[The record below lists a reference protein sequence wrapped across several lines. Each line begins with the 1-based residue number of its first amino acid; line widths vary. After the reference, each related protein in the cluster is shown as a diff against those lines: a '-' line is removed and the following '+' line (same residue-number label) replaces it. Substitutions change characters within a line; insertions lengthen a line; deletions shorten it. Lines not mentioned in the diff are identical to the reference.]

1 MGQGFCWA
9 PQHTALSFPASDIWG
24 LLPRVLR
31 PLRTRLLAVILVRSA
46 RHAGEEGCSCIL
58 KPGISYLLSKN
69 LNNAALSFLELRM
82 PPHAHACPAR
92 GDPPYSSVLTHRRP
106 GPERPQTHP
115 LGPAQALPP
124 DRSAWNSGSA
134 AFKNSAPRN
143 TTLYGSRL
151 FQGLSSISV
160 YRFPPLLRH
169 LPCH

>member
-69 LNNAALSFLELRM
+69 LNNTALSFLELRM
-82 PPHAHACPAR
+82 PPYAHACPAR
-92 GDPPYSSVLTHRRP
+92 GDPPYSSVLC
-106 GPERPQTHP
+106 
-115 LGPAQALPP
+115 
-124 DRSAWNSGSA
+124 
-134 AFKNSAPRN
+134 
-143 TTLYGSRL
+143 TTKHYL
-151 FQGLSSISV
+151 I
-160 YRFPPLLRH
+160 RFPTVPGLIEHLSLSVSTPLEASAVSLTR
-169 LPCH
+169 LTPGRSVCPTDGWY